1 MRPRTHEL
9 SRGLDQTSDS
19 HFTQGRFG
27 RLFRHLKSADFAP
40 ADNRDD
46 AEKNAA
52 ARAGKYGPAKAEKNG
67 PAKPGENGP
76 LDVLKA
82 LAAQME
88 AKSKPIDGPIPAGYT
103 YLGQFI
109 DHDLT
114 FDPVSSLQRDNDPA
128 SIVDY
133 RTPRF
138 DLDCLYGRGPADNPY
153 FYRDDGVRMR
163 LGRRLNNRMKDLG
176 YDVPRPPEPD
186 PRSPNKNDSEKAIIA
201 DPRNDENVIIAQL
214 HALFL
219 QFHNRLVD
227 IFEAKAG
234 KTPTFADVQQQV
246 RWHYQWIVLY
256 DFLPRVIDDGIY
268 KEVLPHVTKDK
279 KKVLESPLTP
289 TQTDAGYEPVL
300 KFYQPEEEAFI
311 PVEFSGAAYRFGHSM
326 VRDNYRLNTNKDP
339 GIGGPLAILSK
350 DKDSK
355 MDLRGFRSFRNDW
368 GIEWGLFFEGLD
380 ELEPQRS
387 LRIDTSLATALR
399 DLPFP
404 FLGDMPSLAERN
416 LVRGWRL
423 RLPSGQTLAHALGAV
438 PLTEEDLRVGGSVY
452 LRKVSE
458 AFHNN
463 APLWF
468 YILAEA
474 AKSGER
480 GTLGP
485 VGSRIVMETFI
496 GLLWEDGHSF
506 LRQNPRWKPMTEPF
520 GMTEFIKFA
529 RGEKTSINA
538 KAAGFIL

>member
-1 MRPRTHEL
+1 
-9 SRGLDQTSDS
+9 
-19 HFTQGRFG
+19 
-27 RLFRHLKSADFAP
+27 
-40 ADNRDD
+40 
-46 AEKNAA
+46 
-52 ARAGKYGPAKAEKNG
+52 
-67 PAKPGENGP
+67 
-76 LDVLKA
+76 
-82 LAAQME
+82 
-88 AKSKPIDGPIPAGYT
+88 
-103 YLGQFI
+103 
-109 DHDLT
+109 
-114 FDPVSSLQRDNDPA
+114 
-128 SIVDY
+128 
-133 RTPRF
+133 
-138 DLDCLYGRGPADNPY
+138 
-153 FYRDDGVRMR
+153 
-163 LGRRLNNRMKDLG
+163 
-176 YDVPRPPEPD
+176 
-186 PRSPNKNDSEKAIIA
+186 
-201 DPRNDENVIIAQL
+201 
-214 HALFL
+214 
-219 QFHNRLVD
+219 
-227 IFEAKAG
+227 
-234 KTPTFADVQQQV
+234 
-246 RWHYQWIVLY
+246 
-256 DFLPRVIDDGIY
+256 
-268 KEVLPHVTKDK
+268 
-279 KKVLESPLTP
+279 
-289 TQTDAGYEPVL
+289 
-300 KFYQPEEEAFI
+300 
-311 PVEFSGAAYRFGHSM
+311 
-326 VRDNYRLNTNKDP
+326 
-339 GIGGPLAILSK
+339 
-350 DKDSK
+350 

-520 GMTEFIKFA
+520 GMTEFIEFA